1 MKNYIYKLGLLLAA
15 VFTLSSTNVVL
26 ANEEEAAEV
35 VTLEA
40 PETAA
45 KEGKYKPTNMILHH
59 VGDANHFTLLH
70 GINIPLPCIMYNV
83 TTKTLATFMSNNH
96 EAMEAA
102 GYHMHHDRIKPVQ
115 EGQTVIDFSVTRNV
129 VGLLIAA
136 VLLLVI
142 FFSIKK
148 SYVTRKGQAPK
159 GLQSLL
165 EPIILFVRDDVA
177 KQSLG
182 DRADYYMP
190 YLMTVFFFIWMNNML
205 GLIPILGSNVTG
217 NIAVTLVLALITGF
231 IINIKANKAYWKH
244 ILLPEPLF
252 LAPILVPI
260 ELLSIITKPVT
271 LMVRL
276 FANILA
282 GHIIVLSLISLIFI
296 FGKAAGDAMES
307 QSIGGVAAGAAVAI
321 PFTIF
326 ISVIELLVAFVQAF
340 IFTMLSAVF
349 IGMAT
354 EEHHAHP
361 AHEAKGHH

>member
-15 VFTLSSTNVVL
+15 VFTLSTTNVVL
-26 ANEEEAAEV
+26 ANEEAAAEV
-35 VTLEA
+35 VTLETPDAA
-40 PETAA
+40 PSDA
-45 KEGKYKPTNMILHH
+45 KYKPTNMILHH

-70 GINIPLPCIMYNV
+70 GINIPLPCIMYNL
-83 TTKTLATFMSNNH
+83 TTGTLATFMSNNH

-102 GYHMHHDRIKPVQ
+102 GYHMHHDRVKPIE
-115 EGQTVIDFSVTRNV
+115 EGQKVIDFSITRNV
-129 VGLLIAA
+129 VGLLMAA
-136 VLLLVI
+136 ILLLII

-148 SYVTRKGQAPK
+148 SYETRKGQAPK

-217 NIAVTLVLALITGF
+217 NIAVTAVLAIITGL
-231 IINIKANKAYWKH
+231 IINIKGNKAYWKH
-244 ILLPEPLF
+244 ILLPDPIWLF
-252 LAPILVPI
+252 PIMAPV
-260 ELLSIITKPVT
+260 ELLSIATKPLT
-271 LMVRL
+271 LAVRL

-296 FGKAAGDAMES
+296 FGKAAGDAMAS
-307 QSIGGVAAGAAVAI
+307 QSMGGVAAGAAVAI

-340 IFTMLSAVF
+340 IFTMLSATF

-354 EEHHAHP
+354 EDHHAHP
-361 AHEAKGHH
+361 AHEAKAHH